1 MVGSQGD
8 RVVLKRFVV
17 RFVAFVGLI
26 VPTALLLAMLAAP
39 AYPASPGQSCDQV
52 LADAQAGVQAMQARI
67 RGLGSAANP
76 AVCNATRLYF
86 LEVVKARAVTA
97 LCKDGVDRDRELDR
111 LDADVEHIN
120 SVIAARCS

>member
-1 MVGSQGD
+1 M
-8 RVVLKRFVV
+8 LKRFVV

-39 AYPASPGQSCDQV
+39 AYPASPGQGCEQV
-52 LADAQAGVQAMQARI
+52 LADAQAGVQAMQARMKS
-67 RGLGSAANP
+67 LGSAASP

-97 LCKDGVDRDRELDR
+97 LCKDGVDRDRELGR